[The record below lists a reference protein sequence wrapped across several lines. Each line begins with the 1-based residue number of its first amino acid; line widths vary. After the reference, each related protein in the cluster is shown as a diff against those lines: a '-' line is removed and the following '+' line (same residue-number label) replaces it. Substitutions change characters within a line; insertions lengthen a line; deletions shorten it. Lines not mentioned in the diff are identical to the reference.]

1 MDFKSS
7 TVTKSIAEFYESSV
21 IIIKEKRFFWFILFG
36 FKIRRPYKHVEKLL
50 KKSELSKKEIEKLI
64 DAAFEC
70 VVVEMSITTS
80 GVQKIVSIS
89 DINNINRIHA
99 IVNILYWIRAE
110 SKSSHAIN
118 LLCTHEINRIKE
130 QIQTYG
136 SVEQCSVSAFQYY
149 LIENLIEDY
158 QPYAEFDLGSRE
170 EVKLLDPYLES
181 ESIQVLMGGNDSDFL
196 IINGNL
202 TVH

>member
-1 MDFKSS
+1 MNFKSS
-7 TVTKSIAEFYESSV
+7 TVTKSIAEFYESAV
-21 IIIKEKRFFWFILFG
+21 LIIKERKIFWFILFG
-36 FKIRRPYKHVEKLL
+36 LKMRRPYKYVTKLL

-70 VVVEMSITTS
+70 AVVEMSMTTS

-99 IVNILYWIRAE
+99 IVNILYWLRAE
-110 SKSSHAIN
+110 SKSSHTIN
-118 LLCTHEINRIKE
+118 LICTNEINRIKE
-130 QIQTYG
+130 QIQIYG
-136 SVEQCSVSAFQYY
+136 SVEQCSVSAHQHY

-158 QPYAEFDLGSRE
+158 QPYAEFDLSRE
-170 EVKLLDPYLES
+170 EVNLLDPYLES

>member
-1 MDFKSS
+1 MLLKLP
-7 TVTKSIAEFYESSV
+7 TVTNSIAEFYESAV
-21 IIIKEKRFFWFILFG
+21 LIIKERKIFWFILLG
-36 FKIRRPYKHVEKLL
+36 LKMRRPYKYVTKLL

-70 VVVEMSITTS
+70 VVGEMSITNS

-89 DINNINRIHA
+89 DINNINRIYA
-99 IVNILYWIRAE
+99 IVNILYWLRAE
-110 SKSSHAIN
+110 SKSSHTIN
-118 LLCTHEINRIKE
+118 LICTNEINRIKE
-130 QIQTYG
+130 QIQIYG
-136 SVEQCSVSAFQYY
+136 SVEQCSVSAHQHY

-158 QPYAEFDLGSRE
+158 QPYAEFDLSRE
-170 EVKLLDPYLES
+170 EVNLLDPYLES
-181 ESIQVLMGGNDSDFL
+181 ESIQVLMGGNDSDFS

>member
-1 MDFKSS
+1 MNIKSLN
-7 TVTKSIAEFYESSV
+7 VTKSIAEFYESAV
-21 IIIKEKRFFWFILFG
+21 LIIKERKIFWFILFG
-36 FKIRRPYKHVEKLL
+36 LKILRPYKYVTKLL

-130 QIQTYG
+130 QIQIYG
-136 SVEQCSVSAFQYY
+136 SVEQFSVSAHQHY

-158 QPYAEFDLGSRE
+158 QPYAEFDLSRE
-170 EVKLLDPYLES
+170 EVSLLDPYLES
-181 ESIQVLMGGNDSDFL
+181 ESIQVLMGGNDSDFS

>member
-1 MDFKSS
+1 MNFKSL
-7 TVTKSIAEFYESSV
+7 TVTKSIAEFYESAV
-21 IIIKEKRFFWFILFG
+21 LIIKERKIFWFILFG
-36 FKIRRPYKHVEKLL
+36 LKMRRPYKYVTKLL

-70 VVVEMSITTS
+70 VVGEMSITNS

-89 DINNINRIHA
+89 DINNINRIYA
-99 IVNILYWIRAE
+99 IVNILYWLRAE
-110 SKSSHAIN
+110 SKSSHTIN
-118 LLCTHEINRIKE
+118 LICTNEINRIKE
-130 QIQTYG
+130 QIQIYG
-136 SVEQCSVSAFQYY
+136 SVEQCSVSAHQHY

-158 QPYAEFDLGSRE
+158 QPYAEFDLSRE
-170 EVKLLDPYLES
+170 EVNLLDPYLES
-181 ESIQVLMGGNDSDFL
+181 ESIQVLMGGNDSDFS

>member
-1 MDFKSS
+1 MNIKSLN
-7 TVTKSIAEFYESSV
+7 VTKSIAEFYESAV
-21 IIIKEKRFFWFILFG
+21 LIIKERKIFWFILFG
-36 FKIRRPYKHVEKLL
+36 LKILRPYKYVTKLL

-118 LLCTHEINRIKE
+118 LLCTNEINRIKE
-130 QIQTYG
+130 QIQIYG
-136 SVEQCSVSAFQYY
+136 SVEQFSVSAHQHY

-158 QPYAEFDLGSRE
+158 QPYAEFDLSRE
-170 EVKLLDPYLES
+170 EVNLLDPYLES
-181 ESIQVLMGGNDSDFL
+181 ESIQVLMGGNDSDFS